1 MPRPPDTEPGTSDD
15 DRLIPRADT
24 ARGQGGPSPPA
35 EDHADGGLSQAAAS
49 FDPPRPTD
57 PPRPGRVS
65 ASGRERRELVSLMT
79 SRVRDV
85 YVRKPFFV
93 DGGTDIVS
101 LCRALSERR
110 LSDALVRDDGRIGI
124 FTTTDLRDALLR
136 ETPPDRLAVREVATF
151 EPWSVR
157 PDDELYD
164 ALILMLR
171 HRIHRVLVR
180 EGAGSGED
188 GIVGVLGQLDLMA
201 FVANHSHLIA
211 LEAAQATSFDELKAA
226 ARQIDSLVTVLDGDG
241 VRVEVIAALVGEL
254 NRQVFR
260 RLWEMLAP
268 PELRANSCLVVMGS
282 EGRGEQIIKTDQ
294 DNALLLADGFAC
306 EGLEAI
312 TQRFTAALIDFGYPP
327 CPGGI
332 MLSRPLWCQPLSA
345 FKDTLRR
352 WIHGG
357 DPEGPMNLAIFLD
370 AAVVAGD
377 GGLLA
382 AARAHVD
389 FLMMNDAGYFARFAQ
404 AVERF
409 GEGGSWWSRL
419 PGLTG
424 RAAAEIDLKK
434 LGIFPLVHGVRALAL
449 EHRIY
454 ALGTA
459 ERLQA
464 LVETGH
470 MEPSFARDLTDALRF
485 LIGLKLAS
493 NLRQIA
499 EGRPPGNAIRL
510 TELGTLERQA
520 LKEALAIVRGFKQWL
535 GRHYRFDA
543 L

>member
-1 MPRPPDTEPGTSDD
+1 MPRPDEAEPGGRDD
-15 DRLIPRADT
+15 TRRTNQPRADE
-24 ARGQGGPSPPA
+24 ARGSVVLGP
-35 EDHADGGLSQAAAS
+35 ADGMPGAAGPAL
-49 FDPPRPTD
+49 PPG
-57 PPRPGRVS
+57 PGRIS
-65 ASGRERRELVSLMT
+65 TASRERRELVSLMT

-85 YVRKPFFV
+85 FLRKPFFV
-93 DGGTDIVS
+93 DGDTDLVS

-110 LSDALVRDDGRIGI
+110 LSEALVRDGARIGI

-136 ETPPDRLAVREVATF
+136 PTPPDRLAVREVATF
-151 EPWSVR
+151 EPRTVG

-180 EGAGSGED
+180 EGDGTGAD

-211 LEAAQATSFDELKAA
+211 LEAAQATSLDELKSA
-226 ARQIDSLVTVLDGDG
+226 ARQIDSLVAVLDGDG

-254 NRQVFR
+254 NRQIFR

-268 PELRANSCLVVMGS
+268 ADLRANSCLVVMGS

-312 TQRFTAALIDFGYPP
+312 TARFTAALIDFGYPP

-332 MLSRPLWCQPLSA
+332 MVSRPLWCQPLSA

-370 AAVVAGD
+370 AAAVAGD
-377 GGLLA
+377 AALLA

-449 EHRIY
+449 EHRIP

-459 ERLQA
+459 DRLKG
-464 LVETGH
+464 LVEAGH
-470 MEPSFARDLTDALRF
+470 MEPAYARDLTDALRF
-485 LIGLKLAS
+485 LIGLKLAN

-499 EGRPPGNAIRL
+499 EARAPGNAIRL
-510 TELGTLERQA
+510 TDLGTLERQA